1 MHAGRLLV
9 PLLAAGVLAATGS
22 PAAAD
27 LAPGT
32 CSPAPDVG
40 CVAGTVRDAAGGP
53 VAGVR
58 LGVEGPGGSATA
70 VTDAEGRWAVAV
82 PEAGEYGVT
91 IDATSL
97 PSGAALRDPSTTT
110 RTVTVALGSS
120 SGALFPLAAGAD
132 GGGGAGGPASP
143 AAASATPTSRADDA
157 GTDGP
162 VAEATATGGG
172 DRVAQ
177 QLANGLVFGL
187 LLALASV
194 GLSLV
199 YGTTGLSSFS
209 HGEQVTLGAVVAY
222 VLARL
227 VGVPLPA
234 AAAAAVLVGG
244 LSGWLQ
250 DAAIWRPLRRR
261 RIGTTQQMIVT
272 IGLSMALQ
280 YLFQLLLG
288 GGRLRIE
295 TRSST
300 PVHLGPVV
308 LSAQT
313 LASAAVALVVL
324 AGVAAFLLFT
334 RAGRAARAV
343 SDNPALAAASGIGVE
358 RVVRTVWVGAT
369 ALAALGGVLT
379 GLYFQATTWNMGGTI
394 LLLMFA
400 SVTLGGLGT
409 AFGALAGSMVIGV
422 VSEMASLV
430 IPSDMRFA
438 AALAI
443 LILVLLVRP
452 QGILGRR
459 ERIG

>member
-1 MHAGRLLV
+1 MRPGRVVV
-9 PLLAAGVLAATGS
+9 PLLAVGLLVAVAS
-22 PAAAD
+22 PAAAE
-27 LAPGT
+27 LTPGACT
-32 CSPAPDVG
+32 PGPDVG
-40 CVAGTVRDAAGGP
+40 CVAGTVRDPAGGP
-53 VAGVR
+53 VVGAALEVSGPAGT
-58 LGVEGPGGSATA
+58 ATVA
-70 VTDAEGRWAVAV
+70 TDAEGRWAVGV
-82 PEAGEYGVT
+82 PAAGDYTVAIDPSSLPGGVT
-91 IDATSL
+91 
-97 PSGAALRDPSTTT
+97 LRDPTTT
-110 RTVTVALGSS
+110 SRTVTVALGSS
-120 SGALFPLAAGAD
+120 AGALFPLAAPDAAAGTPAPGETGATSAPETPTGD
-132 GGGGAGGPASP
+132 VAEPDADSAATQSAGGN
-143 AAASATPTSRADDA
+143 
-157 GTDGP
+157 
-162 VAEATATGGG
+162 
-172 DRVAQ
+172 RVAQ
-177 QLANGLVFGL
+177 QLANGIVFGL

-227 VGVPLPA
+227 GGVPLPA
-234 AAAAAVLVGG
+234 AAIAAVVVGG
-244 LSGWLQ
+244 ASGWLQ

-261 RIGTTQQMIVT
+261 RVGTTQQMIVT

-280 YLFQLLLG
+280 YLFQLFLG

-295 TRSST
+295 TRSSS

-313 LASAAVALVVL
+313 LTSAVVALVVL
-324 AGVAAFLLFT
+324 AGVAAALLFT
-334 RAGRAARAV
+334 RTGRAARAV

-358 RVVRTVWVGAT
+358 RVIRTVWVGAT

-400 SVTLGGLGT
+400 AVTLGGLGT
-409 AFGALAGSMVIGV
+409 AFGALVGSLVIGI

-438 AALAI
+438 AALLI